1 MDPALFQRIQAAF
14 ERNGG
19 IMQSDAA
26 TTAYFESRGA
36 EGISYG
42 SDTILLPEN
51 PSTSAVYEELI
62 HTAQVRAGMTDELK
76 MEIQAAQKL
85 IRFAKQYKIPPE
97 ETAQTIERLNSLLE
111 QQANR

>member
-1 MDPALFQRIQAAF
+1 
-14 ERNGG
+14 
-19 IMQSDAA
+19 
-26 TTAYFESRGA
+26 
-36 EGISYG
+36 
-42 SDTILLPEN
+42 
-51 PSTSAVYEELI
+51 
-62 HTAQVRAGMTDELK
+62 MTDELK

>member
-1 MDPALFQRIQAAF
+1 
-14 ERNGG
+14 
-19 IMQSDAA
+19 
-26 TTAYFESRGA
+26 
-36 EGISYG
+36 
-42 SDTILLPEN
+42 LPKN